1 MLQSIWVAES
11 RTQHSVTVP
20 GVEGFGP
27 SSGGVAGQCFL
38 MGAMLVFLAMVMAKL
53 MLYLYLLDVW
63 GWGRGTTQAVTAL
76 GDRDG

>member
-1 MLQSIWVAES
+1 
-11 RTQHSVTVP
+11 
-20 GVEGFGP
+20 
-27 SSGGVAGQCFL
+27 